1 MFRGF
6 HLKWYTKIFCSVF
19 ILHQLFVP
27 AASAYNPNEGSVHF
41 KAYNEQR
48 NAESRT
54 EKKKYLIKRK
64 SGNAHQGTIKSLM
77 TEKKSRNTLE
87 NSLYSVVELNENEYK
102 EIKNNE
108 SVEYIEEDQEISLL
122 ESASVFKS
130 TYEANKP
137 EQTSWGYDLLNINE
151 IVPTENQKKIK
162 IAILDTGIDANH
174 EDLNISGSIN
184 FTDQSNHDENGH
196 GTKVTGII
204 NSQVNGYGLKGLS
217 PSAEIYSAKIMDS
230 VGKGTVSSAVS
241 AIDWAIENNIQILN
255 MSFGTARPS
264 YALNE
269 ALNRARSHNILLI
282 SAAGNNGSKGA
293 VFPANYPIV
302 LSVASIDKQL
312 NFSSFS
318 NFGKVDL
325 VSPGANILTTDL
337 KSTYT
342 HASGTSVSAAF
353 VTAAAALVWSYHKE
367 WSADDVRSALLNS
380 ADSINF
386 ESSGFG
392 IVNPADAI
400 RSNFKRKVKITSDGE
415 VTDSVYGTGD
425 KIEILSTHAY
435 ASASPIDV
443 GETSR
448 IYFRYDDKPHD
459 TKIDIY
465 LNGVNVKPKA
475 AVLFDVQEGFWDFT
489 ADKPGDYKI
498 RITPIDSP
506 DYFEEVSVLVEIRN
520 KTVIIV
526 PGIAATGIKENK
538 DSASFVWKPNV
549 KSLAYDFEQIALN
562 DNGIPKHSVFIDEPL
577 REYYGTLKDDL
588 MRSGFDVIY
597 FGYDFRLDNSIT
609 AKQLEERINEVLSS
623 KGIVK
628 VSIVAHSMGGL
639 VATKYIANGN
649 SSKVDKLITLGTP
662 FLGSPKSVYTLQ
674 TGRFL
679 DDFRDLVLKKYLKP
693 LALNM
698 QSIYQL
704 IPNESYFLY
713 NHTHYLKAKYFNNWY
728 EKDVIAP
735 QKTYQDTK
743 YFLAD
748 SVAGF
753 KKGLLNIAENYHYSF
768 ELVKSLNSVDSYQI
782 IGENKS
788 TIGEIITSYQKKNGL
803 YVQSGKVDINPVNGD
818 GTVPII
824 SANIGNLLNKNAYY
838 VKAEHSNIPSNY
850 SARNAVKNI
859 LLNKKDSIQLPR
871 ISKSSRKYKLK
882 IECPVDLHVY
892 DSLGNHM
899 GRTKGEEYAED
910 IESGSYFESD
920 DMKIAFLNKDN
931 YNIELKGT
939 GEGEM
944 TYTLQE
950 WDEAD
955 KLVKTIR
962 FENVAIHPSTKITS
976 NTNLDDQIVLKVDNE
991 GDGIADTI
999 IAPSAILD
1007 DVQSTDQEPPL
1018 IDMKLQGDLGSN
1030 SWYKSDVAIDLSASD
1045 KNSGISKILYS
1056 FDDSEPVQY
1065 TSILKLQRDGIY
1077 NLRSVAID
1085 RNTNKSDF
1093 LSREIKI
1100 DKTSPEP
1107 PVINNYQSEKGA
1119 EINLIHGRD
1128 SGSGVLKS
1136 QYKIG
1141 NSNWTDFQGQ
1151 LLLKDEGDYI
1161 VSARTLDVAGNISK
1175 ETTLSFTIKSS
1186 RPAKPTVKLSNT
1198 DWTSSKVL
1206 VAIIPSVSPPDLFKL
1221 QYKIGNQGTW
1231 TDYTTEIPINSE
1243 GITPV
1248 YARSLNPTGVSSE
1261 EAVGH
1266 VKIDRT
1272 PPTNPG
1278 NLTVISKTSTSATIK
1293 WSPSTD
1299 ISYVKGYEIYNNGV
1313 QVGYTASENYSLTG
1327 LSSNQNYTIFI
1338 KARDG
1343 AGNVSSGS
1351 VIKITTN

>member
-1 MFRGF
+1 MFHGLRLTF
-6 HLKWYTKIFCSVF
+6 YTKIFCSVF
-19 ILHQLFVP
+19 LLHQIFVP
-27 AASAYNPNEGSVHF
+27 AAFAFNLNESSVHLQV
-41 KAYNEQR
+41 YNDGR
-48 NAESRT
+48 NIESAIH
-54 EKKKYLIKRK
+54 KKKYIIKLK
-64 SGNAHQGTIKSLM
+64 SEITNQGTLRNLM
-77 TEKKSRNTLE
+77 KEKKSRNALE
-87 NSLYSVVELNENEYK
+87 NGLYSVVELNENEYK
-102 EIKNNE
+102 EIKKNKD
-108 SVEYIEEDQEISLL
+108 VEYIEEDQEISLL
-122 ESASVFKS
+122 ESSSVFES
-130 TYEANKP
+130 TYEVNNL
-137 EQTSWGYDLLNINE
+137 EQTSWGYDLLYNKE
-151 IVPTENQKKIK
+151 MDPTKKHNTIK
-162 IAILDTGIDANH
+162 IAILDTGVDASH
-174 EDLNISGSIN
+174 EDLKISGSIN
-184 FTDQSNHDENGH
+184 FTDQTIQDENGH
-196 GTKVTGII
+196 GTKVTGVI
-204 NSQVNGYGLKGLS
+204 NSQANGFGIKGLA
-217 PSAEIYSAKIMDS
+217 PSAEIYSIKIMDS
-230 VGKGTVSSAVS
+230 QGRGTVSSAIS

-255 MSFGTARPS
+255 MSFGSARPS
-264 YALNE
+264 YALHE

-282 SAAGNNGSKGA
+282 GAAGNNGSKSA

-312 NFSSFS
+312 NFTSFS
-318 NFGKVDL
+318 SFGKVDL
-325 VSPGANILTTDL
+325 VSPGADILTTDL
-337 KSTYT
+337 KNTYT
-342 HASGTSVSAAF
+342 YASGTSVSAAF
-353 VTAAAALVWSYHKE
+353 VTATAALVWSYHKE
-367 WSADDVRSALLNS
+367 WNADDVRLALLNS
-380 ADSINF
+380 ADSIN
-386 ESSGFG
+386 SKLSGYG
-392 IVNPADAI
+392 VVNPLDAI
-400 RSNFKRKVKITSDGE
+400 RSNSKRTITLNSDGA

-435 ASASPIDV
+435 ASASQIDV

-475 AVLFDVQEGFWDFT
+475 AVLFDVQDGFWDFT

-506 DYFEEVSVLVEIRN
+506 DYFEEVRVRVEIRN

-538 DSASFVWKPNV
+538 DSGSFVWKPNV
-549 KSLAYDFEQIALN
+549 KSLAYDFEQLALN
-562 DNGIPKHSVFIDEPL
+562 DNGIPKHPLFIDEPL

-588 MRSGFDVIY
+588 SRSGFDVVY

-609 AKQLEERINEVLSS
+609 AQQLEERINEVLSS
-623 KGIVK
+623 RGIDK

-713 NHTHYLKAKYFNNWY
+713 NNTHYLKAKYFNNWY
-728 EKDVIAP
+728 EKDVTAP
-735 QKTYQDTK
+735 QESYQDTK
-743 YFLAD
+743 YFLAN

-768 ELVKSLNSVDSYQI
+768 ELVKSLNAVDSYQI
-782 IGENKS
+782 IGENKA

-838 VKAEHSNIPSNY
+838 VRAEHSNIPSNY

-871 ISKSSRKYKLK
+871 VPKSSRKFKLK

-931 YNIELKGT
+931 YNLVLKGT

-962 FENVAIHPSTKITS
+962 FDNVAIHPTTQITS

-991 GDGIADTI
+991 GDGIVDTI
-999 IAPSAILD
+999 ITPSAILND
-1007 DVQSTDQEPPL
+1007 IQSTDQEPPL
-1018 IDMKLQGDLGSN
+1018 VDLKLQGSLGSN
-1030 SWYKSDVAIDLSASD
+1030 SWYNSDVAIDLSASD

-1056 FDDSEPVQY
+1056 FDDSEPNQY
-1065 TSILKLQRDGIY
+1065 TSILKLHRDGIY
-1077 NLRSVAID
+1077 NLRSVAVD
-1085 RNTNKSDF
+1085 KNTNKSEL
-1093 LSREIKI
+1093 LSKEIKI
-1100 DKTSPEP
+1100 DKTSPES
-1107 PVINNYQSEKGA
+1107 PVINNYQTEQGMK
-1119 EINLIHGRD
+1119 INLIHGSD

-1141 NSNWTDFQGQ
+1141 GSSWTDFPEQ
-1151 LLLKDEGDYI
+1151 LVLKDEGDYKLF
-1161 VSARTLDVAGNISK
+1161 ARTIDVAGNISK
-1175 ETTLSFTIKSS
+1175 ESAISFTINPS
-1186 RPAKPTVKLSNT
+1186 RPGKPIVKLSNT
-1198 DWTSSKVL
+1198 EWTSSKVL
-1206 VAIIPSVSPPDLFKL
+1206 VALIPPDTLQEVYKL
-1221 QYKIGNQGTW
+1221 QYKIGNEGSW
-1231 TDYTTEIPINSE
+1231 KDYTNEIPINVE
-1243 GITPV
+1243 GVTPI
-1248 YARSLNPTGVSSE
+1248 YARASNAAGVTSE

-1278 NLTVISKTSTSATIK
+1278 NLTVINKTSTSATIK

-1299 ISYVKGYEIYNNGV
+1299 TSYVKGYEIYKNGA

-1327 LSSNQNYTIFI
+1327 LTSNQNYTVLI

-1351 VIKITTN
+1351 VIKITIN